1 MNLHMK
7 TAASVASLAG
17 AFLLLPAF
25 ASAAPTPLVAPVIPG
40 VAQLPGPIAP
50 ASKPSATMG
59 TLKTSP
65 DIAVAGT
72 KFTITGTGLP
82 ANKAVT
88 ITWGTAKVTWVV
100 DARPDSVDYL
110 GRQADKLTVVLAQTA
125 TDGSGKFVVAL
136 KAPKDFGGIHDLYAV
151 VDGVQ
156 VAKGGFLI
164 DRSATI
170 SPKSGPIGTMLTVTY
185 TGLGSSLYEGGAS
198 LLYDNKYVGA
208 MMANWTRGVAV
219 AHIRAS
225 GPVGRH
231 TIEAADAIS
240 FKYLNIQQSP
250 IPWGTGYLLSFNVT
264 KDNGRPKDRIDWPA
278 NVAPTLDA
286 KTTLQLASASAGSVA
301 TASARV
307 HLGRGQLAGRHH
319 RERPDPEHAGRPRV
333 GNRRRQPRQLHRH
346 VLGVRL
352 GSARDADHHGCR
364 LARRQIKVPDGLG
377 GWHVVQ
383 LIQNGQTKAQV
394 AYFVKRSIVGN
405 GVSSFR
411 LKAGQRFTVH
421 LKGLGW
427 TQLDNTIAVDY
438 DNSYVGYGC
447 GFNSQGDTVMNLV
460 ATGAPWYA
468 SHRHVPAALHAAAF
482 VREHALRDDPCAH
495 VREGCTGPR
504 ARLHPAGDPPGDH
517 DRQVDRVEEG
527 RGLRPPSLRQPP
539 VPAAEDRHQ
548 RRDEDHPHD
557 RHVDED
563 RQREAERRT
572 PAGRRRGRR
581 RSRRTRRP

>member
-1 MNLHMK
+1 
-7 TAASVASLAG
+7 
-17 AFLLLPAF
+17 
-25 ASAAPTPLVAPVIPG
+25 
-40 VAQLPGPIAP
+40 
-50 ASKPSATMG
+50 MG

-125 TDGSGKFVVAL
+125 TDATGKFVVAL
-136 KAPKDFGGIHDLYAV
+136 KAPADFGGIHDLYAV

-198 LLYDNKYVGA
+198 LLYDNKYAGA

-264 KDNGRPKDRIDWPA
+264 KDNGRRRPASTGRPTSRDARCEDDAAAGLRVDRHGRDRA
-278 NVAPTLDA
+278 ARLYAGAVNSQVAI
-286 KTTLQLASASAGSVA
+286 
-301 TASARV
+301 TASGLV
-307 HLGRGQLAGRHH
+307 PNTPVDLEWGTV
-319 RERPDPEHAGRPRV
+319 V
-333 GNRRRQPRQLHRH
+333 GNR
-346 VLGVRL
+346 VN
-352 GSARDADHHGCR
+352 C
-364 LARRQIKVPDGLG
+364 
-377 GWHVVQ
+377 
-383 LIQNGQTKAQV
+383 
-394 AYFVKRSIVGN
+394 
-405 GVSSFR
+405 
-411 LKAGQRFTVH
+411 
-421 LKGLGW
+421 
-427 TQLDNTIAVDY
+427 
-438 DNSYVGYGC
+438 
-447 GFNSQGDTVMNLV
+447 
-460 ATGAPWYA
+460 TGTCW
-468 SHRHVPAALHAAAF
+468 AF
-482 VREHALRDDPCAH
+482 V
-495 VREGCTGPR
+495 
-504 ARLHPAGDPPGDH
+504 
-517 DRQVDRVEEG
+517 
-527 RGLRPPSLRQPP
+527 S
-539 VPAAEDRHQ
+539 VPLG
-548 RRDEDHPHD
+548 
-557 RHVDED
+557 
-563 RQREAERRT
+563 T
-572 PAGRRRGRR
+572 PTTDG
-581 RSRRTRRP
+581 